1 MNNNNFYILIII
13 SLIVL
18 IWTLPIYAQSPINN
32 EIEVQLNNF
41 TECKLNNLKLD
52 PPCFLDELITSYKEN
67 NYNPFWFRNGR
78 LSHEA
83 YELMDVIKNVD
94 EEGLRT
100 SFYRYNYLNNFFNK
114 KGLTFQEI
122 ARVDIIL
129 SNSFLLLNAHFTN
142 GFLDPEE
149 IEVDWVNESADIDI
163 KEVLD
168 NISNNGIK
176 NYLYSL
182 LPQSTNYNKLKENLT
197 KYKLIK
203 ESGGFKKVDS
213 NKNLEKGIQDPA
225 VIQLKERLQQ
235 TDQYNNEINQNFD
248 DNTEKAVISFQ
259 KKHGLK
265 ADGIVGPNTLKELNV
280 DIDER
285 IKTIEIN
292 LERLRWLP
300 QSLGNRYV
308 LVNIADYK
316 LDVYENTE
324 MLFDMNVIVG
334 QEQRSTPVFSDRIR
348 YLALNPYW
356 NVPRSIAVKDKLPLI
371 KKDIKYLEENN
382 YTVLTMYEGEFIEVD
397 PETVPWEEL
406 NKNNFKYFLR
416 QDPGPNNALGQIKF
430 MFPNKFSIYLH
441 DTPAKEL
448 FSQTDRSFSSG
459 CIRVEEPF
467 KLAEYILKVNNKW
480 EPQRIEEIL
489 KTNKETIIGLNK
501 YIPVHIVY
509 FTAWVEDN
517 GLNFRKDIYNRDKR
531 LIEAFNKII

>member
-1 MNNNNFYILIII
+1 MKNNNYYILIII
-13 SLIVL
+13 SLIIL
-18 IWTLPIYAQSPINN
+18 IWAFPIYAQSPINN

-52 PPCFLDELITSYKEN
+52 PPCFLDELLTSYKKN

-83 YELMDVIKNVD
+83 YELMDVIKDVD

-100 SFYRYNYLNNFFNK
+100 YFYRYNYLNNFFNK
-114 KGLTFQEI
+114 KSLTFQEI

-163 KEVLD
+163 KEVLE

-182 LPQSTNYNKLKENLT
+182 LPQSENYNKLKENLT

-203 ESGGFKKVDS
+203 ENGGFKKVDS
-213 NKNLEKGIQDPA
+213 NKNLEKGIQNPA
-225 VIQLKERLQQ
+225 VVQLKERLQQ
-235 TDQYNNEINQNFD
+235 TDQYNDVINQNFD
-248 DNTEKAVISFQ
+248 EITEKAVISFQ

-316 LDVYENTE
+316 LDVYENNE

-406 NKNNFKYFLR
+406 NKNNFRYFLR

-480 EPQRIEEIL
+480 NPQRIEDIL
-489 KTNKETIIGLNK
+489 KTNKETIIGLNE

-509 FTAWVEDN
+509 FTAWVEEN